1 LLASRQVIVANGDG
15 FPLVGRA
22 SLANQSQQ
30 QHGGIA
36 QLVSRCVGVPGM
48 VVRTS
53 WAVYE
58 NWGRSRPADHSASE
72 VNSRSKAGT
81 GQLIPLGWQ
90 RATNFGFHFSVSSSN
105 DCSRW
110 ETRTSGSTLRRVDNP
125 VTPFSM
131 TSSPLNTAHPVSL
144 TPASNANN
152 TVGSLEAVIKTLS
165 WRSPSL

>member
-1 LLASRQVIVANGDG
+1 MLASRQVIVANGDG
-15 FPLVGRA
+15 FLLVGRA

-36 QLVSRCVGVPGM
+36 QLVSRCVGVPGDG
-48 VVRTS
+48 S
-53 WAVYE
+53 AHFL
-58 NWGRSRPADHSASE
+58 GRIRELGQVAPRRPLCGE

-110 ETRTSGSTLRRVDNP
+110 ETRLHLA
-125 VTPFSM
+125 
-131 TSSPLNTAHPVSL
+131 SS
-144 TPASNANN
+144 
-152 TVGSLEAVIKTLS
+152 
-165 WRSPSL
+165 